1 MHGAGKEI
9 ASGRKLTNGLGRTL
23 PPLALGIVLRF
34 CAHHAWNLHRAHA
47 LMVGSV
53 DDHLVV
59 ILHRAHPEALDG
71 HLHVRL
77 SCADPYLTCYDIL
90 DGQRLAIVKGNR
102 QRLVAGLGRLDFHQ
116 PFPLLVNFRADGL
129 FTPGSAYFHRLSR
142 LCPSPEA
149 GIRLLLQ
156 YHVVAN
162 QMGQPYLGLC
172 AERQCRESQ
181 NCQNLLHFLR
191 YVKFMPAKIRFLFLF
206 FVSLH
211 RRLT

>member
-1 MHGAGKEI
+1 MIVPLVPFLADLHRISGIAGVFLKILLRQPALYARTSFISFYESDGNVERLMHGAGEEI
-9 ASGRKLTNGLGRTL
+9 ASGRKLTNGLGRAL

-90 DGQRLAIVKGNR
+90 DGQRLAIVEGNR
-102 QRLVAGLGRLDFHQ
+102 QWLVAGLGRLDFHQ
-116 PFPLLVNFRADGL
+116 PFPLLVSFRADSL
-129 FTPGSAYFHRLSR
+129 FAP
-142 LCPSPEA
+142 
-149 GIRLLLQ
+149 
-156 YHVVAN
+156 
-162 QMGQPYLGLC
+162 
-172 AERQCRESQ
+172 
-181 NCQNLLHFLR
+181 
-191 YVKFMPAKIRFLFLF
+191 
-206 FVSLH
+206 
-211 RRLT
+211 